1 MFLVVMNINE
11 KEERWELKSR
21 RLGLSLI
28 AFHLHVVFFGH
39 FDWWTSKRIASIS
52 WCWPQIEVVLK
63 LVSLSKATYR
73 LNYKK
78 LEELKSQL
86 NDSMEQGYNRSSK
99 LPYGA
104 IMLFAKKKDDKLKDV
119 SWLSCFKHLIT
130 IKNNYLLPWIDDLFD
145 CLNNT
150 HFFS

>member
-1 MFLVVMNINE
+1 M
-11 KEERWELKSR
+11 
-21 RLGLSLI
+21 
-28 AFHLHVVFFGH
+28 
-39 FDWWTSKRIASIS
+39 
-52 WCWPQIEVVLK
+52 LK

-119 SWLSCFKHLIT
+119 S
-130 IKNNYLLPWIDDLFD
+130 
-145 CLNNT
+145 
-150 HFFS
+150 